1 MIVMRRISTYPI
13 SFLRL
18 AALPAGVFLFL
29 MVSSDEMAIAQ
40 GAITAANGVYTA
52 AQADRGNALFQDN
65 CAACHGGSLQGEE
78 ENPPLSGK
86 HFASRWGGLPISAIY
101 GFINTQ
107 MPLGQPGA
115 LGVQADADIVAYI
128 LSVNKF
134 PAGQTELPADN
145 NILKTVTINKPQQ

>member
-1 MIVMRRISTYPI
+1 MKSKIRILTALVFLGASTG
-13 SFLRL
+13 
-18 AALPAGVFLFL
+18 AALAQPAARAAQDGVFT
-29 MVSSDEMAIAQ
+29 S
-40 GAITAANGVYTA
+40 
-52 AQADRGNALFQDN
+52 AQADRGDALYQNN
-65 CAACHGGSLQGEE
+65 CAACHGGSLQGED

-86 HFASRWGGLPISAIY
+86 HFSGRWGGLPVSAIY

-134 PAGQTELPADN
+134 PAGQAELPADN
-145 NILKTVTINKPQQ
+145 NVLKTITINKPQQ

>member
-1 MIVMRRISTYPI
+1 MKLKIRILTALV
-13 SFLRL
+13 FLGASAG
-18 AALPAGVFLFL
+18 AALAQPATHTAQDGVFT
-29 MVSSDEMAIAQ
+29 S
-40 GAITAANGVYTA
+40 
-52 AQADRGNALFQDN
+52 AQADRGDALYQNN

-78 ENPPLSGK
+78 ENPSLSGK
-86 HFASRWGGLPISAIY
+86 HFFTRWGGLPVSAIY

-145 NILKTVTINKPQQ
+145 NALKAITINKPQQ

>member
-1 MIVMRRISTYPI
+1 MKSKIRILTALV
-13 SFLRL
+13 FLGACAG
-18 AALPAGVFLFL
+18 AALAQSAARTAQDGVFT
-29 MVSSDEMAIAQ
+29 S
-40 GAITAANGVYTA
+40 
-52 AQADRGNALFQDN
+52 AQADRGDALYQDN
-65 CAACHGGSLQGEE
+65 CAACHGGSLQGED

-86 HFASRWGGLPISAIY
+86 HFSGRWGGLPVSAIY

-134 PAGQTELPADN
+134 PAGQAELPADN
-145 NILKTVTINKPQQ
+145 NVLKTITINKPQQ